1 VTHGYGTVKGVKR
14 APLQPGDVVEVE
26 SENVDELRTATAR
39 AEPHAFVA
47 SELLGPRARS
57 NLSDSKRRFTLAVL
71 IGLAVAALPYLWV
84 LFDLWNGSFDLLR
97 TAESNGYASNFYD
110 LQARAIFH
118 GHLYAPD
125 GAFGGEAFVHAGHA
139 YTYFG
144 LFPSLL
150 RMPVL
155 ALTHSLDGRLTA
167 LSMLLA
173 WLVTALFS
181 SLLIW
186 RVRPLIRGNVAM
198 GRAEAA
204 SYGVLLA
211 TIMGGSV
218 LVYLASDPWV
228 FSEDLA
234 WSVALTVGS
243 MFALL
248 GVLERPSWGRVIASG
263 AVIMAASL
271 TRASTGDACVIGAVL
286 VAIWFA
292 IGRGGAANRRWWP
305 WVLASGLVPLAVG
318 CAITWAK
325 FGILFGYPASEQI
338 VFASYFHNASPFGV
352 RYLPGSLVAYFQ
364 PIGLRLTPVFP
375 FITLPSIPAHGF
387 GGAPLFETSRVG
399 SVPDSMPLLFFMGL
413 WGVVSVFRRGPGRQS
428 ALLRPVLVAAFIGC
442 GTVLIYGSL
451 VNRFVGDFVPFL
463 VVAAAVGL
471 VEIWR
476 LLENKR
482 RRARMIALAAIT
494 AFGAFGIA
502 ANVGMA
508 ITPNDTWNGDQLLR
522 YVEAQNSVS
531 HITGNPLSENVVRGN
546 SLPDH
551 APADELY
558 VAGNCDALYISD
570 ADLPPFQPRSTNI
583 KVLALELA
591 GRWRTVEQG
600 PAVRHTLNITF
611 HGPVADIGTSVPVIS
626 LGTPTV
632 SSISVE
638 PYGTGAIRFS
648 ITGSSPGTAMQVQ
661 QGRTYQITFV
671 TDPYLHY
678 ASVTSQQGTL
688 LTGAIF
694 GGGPVVVHTTQS
706 GPVHAQQPMTVT
718 EPKGAVPNV
727 SLCRSLK

>member
-1 VTHGYGTVKGVKR
+1 M
-14 APLQPGDVVEVE
+14 
-26 SENVDELRTATAR
+26 
-39 AEPHAFVA
+39 
-47 SELLGPRARS
+47 
-57 NLSDSKRRFTLAVL
+57 
-71 IGLAVAALPYLWV
+71 GLAVAAVPYLWV

-118 GHLYAPD
+118 GHLYAAGD
-125 GAFGGEAFVHAGHA
+125 AFGGETFLRAGHK

-186 RVRPLIRGNVAM
+186 RVRPLIRGNAVM

-234 WSVALTVGS
+234 WSVALTIGS

-286 VAIWFA
+286 VALWFA

-338 VFASYFHNASPFGV
+338 VFAALLSQCQPVRDPLSAGQSRCLLPTDRAPIDPGVSIHHAPPHSRSWFRRCTPFRSQSGRERAGLYAASLLHRP
-352 RYLPGSLVAYFQ
+352 
-364 PIGLRLTPVFP
+364 
-375 FITLPSIPAHGF
+375 
-387 GGAPLFETSRVG
+387 VG
-399 SVPDSMPLLFFMGL
+399 SGQRVSPTPDE
-413 WGVVSVFRRGPGRQS
+413 
-428 ALLRPVLVAAFIGC
+428 
-442 GTVLIYGSL
+442 TV
-451 VNRFVGDFVPFL
+451 
-463 VVAAAVGL
+463 
-471 VEIWR
+471 
-476 LLENKR
+476 
-482 RRARMIALAAIT
+482 
-494 AFGAFGIA
+494 GA
-502 ANVGMA
+502 
-508 ITPNDTWNGDQLLR
+508 
-522 YVEAQNSVS
+522 
-531 HITGNPLSENVVRGN
+531 
-546 SLPDH
+546 
-551 APADELY
+551 
-558 VAGNCDALYISD
+558 
-570 ADLPPFQPRSTNI
+570 
-583 KVLALELA
+583 
-591 GRWRTVEQG
+591 
-600 PAVRHTLNITF
+600 
-611 HGPVADIGTSVPVIS
+611 
-626 LGTPTV
+626 
-632 SSISVE
+632 
-638 PYGTGAIRFS
+638 
-648 ITGSSPGTAMQVQ
+648 SSPCPC
-661 QGRTYQITFV
+661 RIRHRLRHRPDLRITR
-671 TDPYLHY
+671 
-678 ASVTSQQGTL
+678 Q
-688 LTGAIF
+688 
-694 GGGPVVVHTTQS
+694 PVC
-706 GPVHAQQPMTVT
+706 G
-718 EPKGAVPNV
+718 
-727 SLCRSLK
+727 